1 MEVCIT
7 YPIAGSANRADVAED
22 EEEEVN
28 VQGSLNYWNFCS
40 IADLLYGLYKI
51 IASNSKFH
59 MKLTLDVLVRVQRPT
74 FLVEWMGTG
83 TNRVHPE

>member
-7 YPIAGSANRADVAED
+7 YPTAGSANRADVAED

-40 IADLLYGLYKI
+40 IADLLCGLYKI

-59 MKLTLDVLVRVQRPT
+59 MKLTFDVLVREQRPT

-83 TNRVHPE
+83 TNRVPPE